1 LKIYYSH
8 PGKLLKDHLIEIYEI
23 GKKQV
28 SEELQEI
35 FKIIALSH
43 DFGKYTTFFQ
53 RHLFGEVVDKDLS
66 AHSFISAL
74 FGAYIS
80 EKRNMGRKN
89 IVFIYSIITNHHGNI
104 RDLKHDFKNNISL
117 KKENFEKQIIDIK
130 NNEKE
135 IMKDM
140 KEMSL
145 EEEFISFINHFDFE
159 KFIKKLEKNIIL
171 LTREKDMDNYFE
183 HQEMYSA
190 LIYSD
195 KLSAARVKEEIPKY
209 FDFKDYFKS
218 FEEKIKN
225 SDSEIN
231 KTRKEIFENIQKE
244 IENIDEKDKILT
256 ITAPTGSGKTYSG
269 FFAALKI
276 KEKFNKE
283 KIIYA
288 LPFTSIIN
296 QNYDVIK
303 DLVEKYDDFKK
314 NENNYIIKHHY
325 LSSKEYKTDKERYE
339 ASQAE
344 LLIEGWNS
352 GIIVTTF
359 VQLFE
364 TLISTKNRYLK
375 KYNQIKNS
383 VIILDEIQALDV
395 EYYPLIE
402 KILKEISEKMN
413 VHIIIMTATKP
424 YIFTESKELLK
435 DYSKYFKSF
444 NRVDLEINIEKKS
457 IDNFINDIKDK
468 IENKSTMIITNT
480 IKQSLEIYSKLKDYN
495 PYYLSNNL
503 LPIHRR
509 QKIKEIK
516 EKLQNGEKILLI
528 TTQLVEAG
536 VDIDF
541 ELVIR
546 DIAQLDSIIQ
556 SAGRCNRNFSK
567 DKGKTIVYNIT
578 NEKNVSY
585 ASYIYSKTA
594 LNIVTEIFEQDNF
607 YEEKDFSDLI
617 EKYFKKIKENSATD
631 YSDEMIQSIKRLN
644 FEDEE
649 NGINR
654 FSLIKNRPNY
664 IDVFFRID
672 EEAEKVYQKYIETKS
687 IKDFREKRNKYLE
700 IKSSLNE
707 YMLSIPD
714 KYFSRLNL
722 SKDDVLIPNLTEEAC
737 DEYYDYMT
745 GFVREDGGDSFMI
758 L

>member
-1 LKIYYSH
+1 
-8 PGKLLKDHLIEIYEI
+8 
-23 GKKQV
+23 
-28 SEELQEI
+28 
-35 FKIIALSH
+35 
-43 DFGKYTTFFQ
+43 
-53 RHLFGEVVDKDLS
+53 
-66 AHSFISAL
+66 
-74 FGAYIS
+74 
-80 EKRNMGRKN
+80 
-89 IVFIYSIITNHHGNI
+89 
-104 RDLKHDFKNNISL
+104 
-117 KKENFEKQIIDIK
+117 
-130 NNEKE
+130 
-135 IMKDM
+135 
-140 KEMSL
+140 
-145 EEEFISFINHFDFE
+145 
-159 KFIKKLEKNIIL
+159 
-171 LTREKDMDNYFE
+171 
-183 HQEMYSA
+183 
-190 LIYSD
+190 
-195 KLSAARVKEEIPKY
+195 
-209 FDFKDYFKS
+209 
-218 FEEKIKN
+218 
-225 SDSEIN
+225 
-231 KTRKEIFENIQKE
+231 
-244 IENIDEKDKILT
+244 
-256 ITAPTGSGKTYSG
+256 
-269 FFAALKI
+269 
-276 KEKFNKE
+276 
-283 KIIYA
+283 
-288 LPFTSIIN
+288 
-296 QNYDVIK
+296 
-303 DLVEKYDDFKK
+303 
-314 NENNYIIKHHY
+314 
-325 LSSKEYKTDKERYE
+325 
-339 ASQAE
+339 
-344 LLIEGWNS
+344 
-352 GIIVTTF
+352 
-359 VQLFE
+359 
-364 TLISTKNRYLK
+364 
-375 KYNQIKNS
+375 
-383 VIILDEIQALDV
+383 
-395 EYYPLIE
+395 
-402 KILKEISEKMN
+402 
-413 VHIIIMTATKP
+413 
-424 YIFTESKELLK
+424 
-435 DYSKYFKSF
+435 
-444 NRVDLEINIEKKS
+444 
-457 IDNFINDIKDK
+457 
-468 IENKSTMIITNT
+468 
-480 IKQSLEIYSKLKDYN
+480 LEIYSKLKDYN

-687 IKDFREKRNKYLE
+687 IKDFGEKRNKYLE

-722 SKDDVLIPNLTEEAC
+722 SKDDVFIPNLTEEAC